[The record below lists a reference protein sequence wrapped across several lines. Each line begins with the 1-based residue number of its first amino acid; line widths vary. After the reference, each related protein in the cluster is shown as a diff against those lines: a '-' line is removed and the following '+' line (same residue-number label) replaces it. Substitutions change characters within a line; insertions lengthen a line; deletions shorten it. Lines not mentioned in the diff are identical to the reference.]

1 MKAPYF
7 LTFLAAAVSAQNA
20 GIGFPTKDQE
30 ITAGENLVVQIQR
43 PNSLTGSKEMG
54 VAIGVASCASRPCMA
69 PKDTLGTL
77 LYNGP
82 FKPEYHETSQPPYQN
97 FTVTIPDSIA
107 KGDAQINV
115 AHVAIVGASAWPY
128 LDLLNQTV
136 VVA

>member
-7 LTFLAAAVSAQNA
+7 IAFLATAVSAQNA
-20 GIGFPTKDQE
+20 FIGLPKKDQE
-30 ITAGENLVVQIQR
+30 ITAGEKLVVQVLR
-43 PNSLTGSKEMG
+43 PNSLTGSEEMG
-54 VAIGVASCASRPCMA
+54 VAIGVASCASNPCMA

-82 FKPEYHETSQPPYQN
+82 FKPEYHDNLGPYQN

>member
-7 LTFLAAAVSAQNA
+7 IAFLAAAVSAQNA
-20 GIGFPTKDQE
+20 FIGLPKKDQE
-30 ITAGENLVVQIQR
+30 ITAGENLVVQVQR

-54 VAIGVASCASRPCMA
+54 VAIGVASCASNPCMA

-82 FKPEYHETSQPPYQN
+82 FKPEYHDNLGPYEN

>member
-7 LTFLAAAVSAQNA
+7 IAFLAAAVSAQNA
-20 GIGFPTKDQE
+20 FIGLPKKDQE
-30 ITAGENLVVQIQR
+30 ITAGEILVVQVQR
-43 PNSLTGSKEMG
+43 PNSLTGSEEMG
-54 VAIGVASCASRPCMA
+54 VAIGVASCPERPCMA

-82 FKPEYHETSQPPYQN
+82 FKPEYHDSSPPYQN